1 MCSVFL
7 LIERW
12 SKEKGM
18 ASAFKA
24 ESERFHQESE
34 LSGRAHEEKSQRK
47 EPRRETEMTIVNGII
62 PRQQAG

>member
-1 MCSVFL
+1 
-7 LIERW
+7 
-12 SKEKGM
+12 M